1 MKRELLLV
9 CLIASTAI
17 SAQFNGN
24 KELRHHGML
33 LIQEIDLPVNGS
45 PYVDDIYRKGTITVH
60 NPEGTLKQEKL
71 MRFNAFTGD
80 MEYLG
85 LNGKAQNV
93 LKRENIEIELEGLKY
108 EVHPYK
114 VNGVIF
120 RGFFIPMNPGESLVL
135 YKKPLKHY
143 RKPALPEHGYEEAR
157 KPEYFDASAYYL
169 QAKGSGM
176 VEVKLNRKSIL
187 KSLAGKETALKA
199 YITKNRLNL
208 KNPKDAL
215 DLISYYNGLAIVN

>member
-1 MKRELLLV
+1 MKRELLLA
-9 CLIASTAI
+9 CLIVGTTV

-24 KELRHHGML
+24 KEMRHHGML
-33 LIQEIDLPVNGS
+33 LIQEFDLPVNGS
-45 PYVDDIYRKGTITVH
+45 PYVDEIYRKGTITVN
-60 NPEGTLKQEKL
+60 NPEGIIKQEKL

-85 LNGKAQNV
+85 PNDKAQNV
-93 LKRENIEIELEGLKY
+93 LKRENIEIELEGIKY

-114 VNGVIF
+114 INGIIQ
-120 RGFFIPMNPGESLVL
+120 RGFFIPLNPGEALVL

-169 QAKGSGM
+169 QASGAGM
-176 VEVKLNRKSIL
+176 VPVKLNRKSIL
-187 KSLAGKETALKA
+187 ESLIGKENILKA
-199 YITKNRLNL
+199 YIAKNRLNL
-208 KNPKDAL
+208 KNPKDAVN
-215 DLISYYNGLAIVN
+215 LISYYNALATVN